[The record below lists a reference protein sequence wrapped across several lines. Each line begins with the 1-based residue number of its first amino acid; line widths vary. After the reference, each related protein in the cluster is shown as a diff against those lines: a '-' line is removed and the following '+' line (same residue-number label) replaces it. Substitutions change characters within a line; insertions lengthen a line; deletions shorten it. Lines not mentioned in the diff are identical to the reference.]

1 MNDLEKRLAD
11 VIREPQMESLGESRI
26 TQSLADA
33 VDNLKSSRD
42 FDVEDTTPDSN
53 YGETGSEVSGD
64 WDRPQPVA
72 AIGYG
77 GDYNINIEPITSGY
91 ILRVGCQTIA
101 VESGADVGTLVGIYL
116 SGDKT
121 IGDKW
126 MNSDKIVQNFIKENL
141 QVK

>member
-1 MNDLEKRLAD
+1 MNELEKRLSD
-11 VIREPQMESLGESRI
+11 VIREPQSEAGQSRI

-33 VDNLKSSRD
+33 LENVKAPEFEVGDN
-42 FDVEDTTPDSN
+42 TPESN
-53 YGETGSEVSGD
+53 YVGEVSGD

-77 GDYNINIEPITSGY
+77 GDYNINIEQITSGY